1 MISRKAAEEKFSRG
15 GAGTRRIK
23 QAGVVYEPY
32 DYWRASA
39 PIPILRN
46 YRHWGSTSASPRE
59 QNSAFR
65 SLCVRKLV
73 AIDVSR
79 RETVV
84 R

>member
-46 YRHWGSTSASPRE
+46 YGALPPRLRVNKTLHFGASA
-59 QNSAFR
+59 
-65 SLCVRKLV
+65 
-73 AIDVSR
+73 
-79 RETVV
+79 
-84 R
+84 